1 MFFYGF
7 NTEIAEGVF
16 KPLRGISTFNA
27 FPSTKDISPSKTFIL
42 FMYGLKFPNN
52 NFNIGTF
59 LSKVFLLLLSGSVGY
74 LEFTSFINFLNNI
87 SFWV

>member
-16 KPLRGISTFNA
+16 KPSSGISTFND

-52 NFNIGTF
+52 NFNIGT
-59 LSKVFLLLLSGSVGY
+59 LVLIVLLLLSLAFWA
-74 LEFTSFINFLNNI
+74 LEFTSFINVLNNI